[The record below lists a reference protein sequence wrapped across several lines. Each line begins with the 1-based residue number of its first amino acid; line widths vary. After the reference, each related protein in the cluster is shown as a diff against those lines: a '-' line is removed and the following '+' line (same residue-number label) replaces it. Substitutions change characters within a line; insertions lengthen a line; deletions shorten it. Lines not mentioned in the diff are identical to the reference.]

1 MADAYMELIGR
12 LLRLLGEVDNV
23 YTVESL
29 ILPVLKSICKRV
41 GVSDEEYDEDEIAI
55 LTIMCDDR
63 VYEARLAMNVSISVR
78 FEEIWRAPDTYA
90 YLFDEDEEE

>member
-12 LLRLLGEVDNV
+12 LLRLLGEVDSV
-23 YTVESL
+23 YTVEAL
-29 ILPVLKSICKRV
+29 IMPVLKHICKRV
-41 GVSDEEYDEDEIAI
+41 GVSNEEYDEDENAI

-63 VYEARLAMNVSISVR
+63 VYEARLAMNVTTSVR
-78 FEEIWRAPDTYA
+78 FREIWRAPDTYA

>member
-12 LLRLLGEVDNV
+12 LLRLLGEVDSV
-23 YTVESL
+23 YTVEAL
-29 ILPVLKSICKRV
+29 IMPVLKSICKRV
-41 GVSDEEYDEDEIAI
+41 GVSNEEYDEDENAI

-63 VYEARLAMNVSISVR
+63 VYEARLAMNVTTSVR
-78 FEEIWRAPDTYA
+78 FREIWRAPDTYA